1 MLSSIERVMRTNCVI
16 CDARSD
22 SNLVCN
28 VCETQSR
35 NDFYL
40 LLLMN
45 MRDEA
50 KSYESLKSKCV
61 DIHGAI
67 DHHPM
72 ITEPRTIFD
81 PLVDTVDFHSK
92 YLLEN
97 YTDIFNR
104 DAVPVNAAGDGD
116 CLFHAIQS
124 FYPELSIDE
133 IRARCVDEL
142 CLYEQ
147 YYTTTATSM
156 GLELVDDESVEKHVL
171 RILGNHQYTSVLTL
185 AALSSV
191 LMRPIQSVYPHV
203 NEDDQY
209 FGILNVTFF
218 PRTTDGAAGQDEAL
232 RIMWSGPEQEVG
244 RDWRPNHF
252 VPLLTPKQQLPR
264 RMSIDSIDNSVDAAN
279 SITRQNWKNNFKRIN
294 SNVSED
300 QQEVEVG
307 DVIQNQT
314 FQPTLDSRQL
324 FSNGSAVIKEILS
337 AVKNNCVDDE
347 PPKQVTYPSKFLVKN
362 TSENRLSV
370 GKDGNGTWIQIGSVN
385 ATFILTTNGNYQ
397 VVRRDAKGR
406 FHYNERIGRQ
416 YAQCLVEEKD
426 VFILKRFATLLILF
440 CINIEPF
447 F

>member
-1 MLSSIERVMRTNCVI
+1 MLSIIERVLRTNCVI
-16 CDARSD
+16 CDVRSD

-50 KSYESLKSKCV
+50 ESYESLKSKCV

-104 DAVPVNAAGDGD
+104 DAVPVNVAGDGD

-124 FYPELSIDE
+124 FYPELSIND

-156 GLELVDDESVEKHVL
+156 GLELVDDESVEKYVL

-209 FGILNVTFF
+209 FEILNVTFF
-218 PRTTDGAAGQDEAL
+218 LERQ
-232 RIMWSGPEQEVG
+232 MEQ
-244 RDWRPNHF
+244 RN
-252 VPLLTPKQQLPR
+252 
-264 RMSIDSIDNSVDAAN
+264 RM
-279 SITRQNWKNNFKRIN
+279 K
-294 SNVSED
+294 
-300 QQEVEVG
+300 
-307 DVIQNQT
+307 
-314 FQPTLDSRQL
+314 
-324 FSNGSAVIKEILS
+324 
-337 AVKNNCVDDE
+337 
-347 PPKQVTYPSKFLVKN
+347 
-362 TSENRLSV
+362 
-370 GKDGNGTWIQIGSVN
+370 
-385 ATFILTTNGNYQ
+385 
-397 VVRRDAKGR
+397 
-406 FHYNERIGRQ
+406 HYE
-416 YAQCLVEEKD
+416 
-426 VFILKRFATLLILF
+426 
-440 CINIEPF
+440 
-447 F
+447 